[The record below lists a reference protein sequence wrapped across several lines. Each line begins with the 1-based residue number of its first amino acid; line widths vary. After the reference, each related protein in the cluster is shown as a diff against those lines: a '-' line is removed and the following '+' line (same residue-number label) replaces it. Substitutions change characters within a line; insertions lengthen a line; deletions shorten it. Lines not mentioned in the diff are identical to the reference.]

1 MLEMNL
7 QIYFYLIT
15 ISSTVFYSILKCIV
29 FKTFYS
35 IKKCID
41 KQSKGILK
49 NPVNLSEEIQ

>member
-1 MLEMNL
+1 MNL

>member
-1 MLEMNL
+1 MNL

-15 ISSTVFYSILKCIV
+15 ISSI
-29 FKTFYS
+29 FYS

>member
-15 ISSTVFYSILKCIV
+15 ISSI
-29 FKTFYS
+29 FYS

-41 KQSKGILK
+41 KQSKRTLK

>member
-1 MLEMNL
+1 MNL

-15 ISSTVFYSILKCIV
+15 ISSI
-29 FKTFYS
+29 FYS

-41 KQSKGILK
+41 KQSKSILK